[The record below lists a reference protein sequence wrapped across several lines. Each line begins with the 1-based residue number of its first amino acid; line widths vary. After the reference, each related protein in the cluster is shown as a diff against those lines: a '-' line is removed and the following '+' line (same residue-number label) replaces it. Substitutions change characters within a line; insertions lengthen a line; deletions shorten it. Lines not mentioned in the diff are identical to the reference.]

1 MGLKK
6 EREYTNDP
14 IQLDE
19 SWWTAVLEDVEAQY
33 IPQPQQG
40 DQQSEESQKLSNE
53 KTAPSK
59 EGPLSKGEL
68 PSKEGPSVD
77 EIDWNWVKQL
87 YERDQVISLKVA
99 SHNRGGLLV
108 HGDKIQGFVPAS
120 HLIGL
125 SKKTSKKDRDDLLSP
140 YVDLSLQLKVI
151 ECDQERGRIV
161 FSERAAQTDSGS
173 RLELLNA
180 LSVGNR
186 APGQVT
192 TITDFG
198 VFVDLGGVE
207 GLIHISELSWGRVC
221 RPDAV
226 VSLGDEIE
234 VYILGIDRERIRV
247 ALSLKRLHPN
257 PWDSVHSRY
266 HPGQIVQAEIT
277 NIVSFGAFARL
288 EDGLDGLIH
297 VSEIRNRADLQDIGE
312 IITEGQQV
320 EVCILH
326 IDSDQQRLG
335 LSLHTGEDG
344 AM

>member
-1 MGLKK
+1 MFLKK
-6 EREYTNDP
+6 EREYVNGP
-14 IQLDE
+14 LPLDE
-19 SWWTAVLEDVEAQY
+19 SWWNAVLEDVEAHFSSK
-33 IPQPQQG
+33 PQRSN
-40 DQQSEESQKLSNE
+40 DQPEESQRSSE
-53 KTAPSK
+53 ETRPTIEES
-59 EGPLSKGEL
+59 PT
-68 PSKEGPSVD
+68 D
-77 EIDWNWVKQL
+77 EINWKWVKEL
-87 YERDQVISLKVA
+87 YEHDQVISLKVF

-108 HGDKIQGFVPAS
+108 QGENIQGFVPAS

-125 SKKTSKKDRDDLLSP
+125 SNQSSQKDRDDLLFP
-140 YVDLSLQLKVI
+140 YVGRSLQLKVI

-180 LSVGNR
+180 LSVGDCMS
-186 APGQVT
+186 GKVT

-221 RPDAV
+221 HPDEI
-226 VSLGDEIE
+226 VSLGDGLE

-247 ALSLKRLHPN
+247 GLSLKRLHPN
-257 PWDSVHSRY
+257 PWDTVHLRY
-266 HPGQIVQAEIT
+266 HPGQITQATIT

-297 VSEIRNRADLQDIGE
+297 ISELTSQATQQDIE
-312 IITEGQQV
+312 DILSEGQKV
-320 EVCILH
+320 DVCILH

-335 LSLHTGEDG
+335 LSLSNRDDG
-344 AM
+344 VP